1 MSKSILH
8 SKAFSRGYIKYVN
21 VVYRNKLVSSD
32 KHSFKTDI
40 TDDQELKEIEK
51 IEKILNSDE
60 KVLLVARQSRLMP
73 GGSAVTPDNVIA
85 TDRRVIIRDPYMLGL
100 KAELI
105 DIPYDVITSV
115 KLQKGVFTSTILFK
129 APTLVNKSKLGLLD
143 ENIGGEDDQ
152 EGVIEALPK
161 DKAEELLEIIRRR
174 MKSTNSAESTSNVDS
189 LSPADELKKLS
200 KLRQDGILSES
211 EFQKM
216 KQHLLE
222 KM

>member
-1 MSKSILH
+1 M
-8 SKAFSRGYIKYVN
+8 G
-21 VVYRNKLVSSD
+21 D
-32 KHSFKTDI
+32 KHFFNTDI
-40 TDDQELKEIEK
+40 TDGDELNEIEK

-60 KVLLVARQSRLMP
+60 KVLLVARESRLMP
-73 GGSAVTPDNVIA
+73 GGSALTPNSVIA

-100 KAELI
+100 KSELI

-129 APTLVNKSKLGLLD
+129 APTMVNKSKLGLMD
-143 ENIGGEDDQ
+143 ENISGEDDQ

-174 MKSTNSAESTSNVDS
+174 MKATSTGEATSSIDTIS
-189 LSPADELKKLS
+189 IADEIEKLS
-200 KLRQDGILSES
+200 KLKQKGILSES

-216 KQHLLE
+216 KQQLSE

>member
-1 MSKSILH
+1 
-8 SKAFSRGYIKYVN
+8 
-21 VVYRNKLVSSD
+21 VYKLVAD
-32 KHSFKTDI
+32 EKRSFKTDI
-40 TDDQELKEIEK
+40 TDGDELNEIEK

-60 KVLLVARQSRLMP
+60 KVLLVARESRLMP
-73 GGSAVTPDNVIA
+73 GGSALTPNSVIA

-100 KAELI
+100 KSELI

-115 KLQKGVFTSTILFK
+115 KLQKGIFTSTILFT
-129 APTLVNKSKLGLLD
+129 APTMVNKSKLGLIH
-143 ENIGGEDDQ
+143 ENISGEDDH

-174 MKSTNSAESTSNVDS
+174 MKANSTGEATSSIDTIS
-189 LSPADELKKLS
+189 IADEIEKLS
-200 KLRQDGILSES
+200 RLKQKGILSES

-216 KQHLLE
+216 KQQLSE